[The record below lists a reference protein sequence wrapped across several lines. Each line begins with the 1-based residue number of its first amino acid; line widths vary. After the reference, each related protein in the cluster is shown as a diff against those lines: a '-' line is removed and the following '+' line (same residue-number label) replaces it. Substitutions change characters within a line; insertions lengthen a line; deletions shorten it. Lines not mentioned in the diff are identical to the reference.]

1 MRPEPP
7 SGEQNDA
14 RTAAGARPQ
23 RPPES
28 SPTRLSPS
36 DRVLAGRVLGV
47 KTSESGC
54 FPVWPASVFMREAE
68 VPGTVSPTWAPSL
81 ASSRQA
87 VTVAVVMSSQ
97 VCGIWQTPLS
107 HCMGIFKKKKMRLV
121 EKTQA
126 ERPLEI
132 FPRRGE
138 FAESYLLADGTALA
152 SCLGPAIV
160 MLGFPPRHPAWQG
173 TSRGCRE
180 FLCAGPE
187 CACVCSS
194 AG

>member
-1 MRPEPP
+1 M
-7 SGEQNDA
+7 
-14 RTAAGARPQ
+14 
-23 RPPES
+23 
-28 SPTRLSPS
+28 
-36 DRVLAGRVLGV
+36 
-47 KTSESGC
+47 
-54 FPVWPASVFMREAE
+54 
-68 VPGTVSPTWAPSL
+68 SPTWAPSL

-97 VCGIWQTPLS
+97 VCGVWRTPLS
-107 HCMGIFKKKKMRLV
+107 HCMGIFFKKKMRLV

-160 MLGFPPRHPAWQG
+160 MLGFPPRHPTWQG
-173 TSRGCRE
+173 TS
-180 FLCAGPE
+180 
-187 CACVCSS
+187 
-194 AG
+194 